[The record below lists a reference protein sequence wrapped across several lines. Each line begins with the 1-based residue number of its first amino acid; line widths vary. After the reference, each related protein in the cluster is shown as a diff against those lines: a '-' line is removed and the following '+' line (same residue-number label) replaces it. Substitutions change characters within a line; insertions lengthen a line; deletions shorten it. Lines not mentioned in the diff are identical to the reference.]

1 VATHDKQTRDNPP
14 GPLSDLRVLD
24 LSRVLA
30 GPWCTQNLADMGAD
44 VIKIEQPG
52 KGDDT
57 RHWGPPFFKDADG
70 NDTPDAC
77 YFACANR
84 NKRSVTVNLA
94 SAEGQDIIRK
104 LAQQSDVVVENF
116 KTGGLKRY
124 GLDYGRLSPL
134 NPRLIYCSI
143 TGFGQTGPYA
153 PRAGYDLLM
162 QAMTGLK
169 SVTGNA
175 DGEPG
180 ARPLRVGVALTDVT
194 TGMYATTAILCA
206 LEARHKTGRGQHID
220 VALFDVGLAM
230 LANQASG
237 YLNAGCVPGRQG
249 NAHPSVAPYQ
259 DFPTKDGNMLLAIA
273 NDGQFTRFCAVV
285 GKPWDQDPRF
295 VTNTDRVLNRPALI
309 PMMEAI
315 TRTRTTAD
323 WIATLEQHA
332 VPCGPINNIDQAF
345 HEPQAFARGSRIE
358 QERYPGRQPPPGDV
372 INRVATVASPLRLS
386 ANPVA
391 LRYAPPALGQHT
403 DDVLREKLGLN
414 AIDIA
419 HLRAQ
424 GAL

>member
-1 VATHDKQTRDNPP
+1 
-14 GPLSDLRVLD
+14 
-24 LSRVLA
+24 
-30 GPWCTQNLADMGAD
+30 MGAD

-84 NKRSVTVNLA
+84 NKRSVTVNVA

-162 QAMTGLK
+162 QAMTGLM

-175 DGEPG
+175 DGDPG

-237 YLNAGCVPGRQG
+237 YLNAGYVPTRQG
-249 NAHPSVAPYQ
+249 NTHPSVAPYQ
-259 DFPTKDGNMLLAIA
+259 DFPTADGNMLLGIA
-273 NDGQFTRFCAVV
+273 NDGQFSRFCAVI
-285 GKPWDQDPRF
+285 GQTWDQDPRF
-295 VTNTDRVLNRPALI
+295 VTNTDRVMNRGALI
-309 PMMEAI
+309 PMMEAV

-332 VPCGPINNIDQAF
+332 VPCGPINNIAQAF
-345 HEPQAFARGSRIE
+345 HEPQAAARGSCVE
-358 QERYPGRQPPPGDV
+358 QERYPEGQVPPGEV
-372 INRVATVASPLRLS
+372 INRVATVASPLRL
-386 ANPVA
+386 ADYPAA

-403 DDVLREKLGLN
+403 AEVLHEKLGLS
-414 AIDIA
+414 AAEIEQ
-419 HLRAQ
+419 LRNRDV
-424 GAL
+424 L